1 MSCRVGG
8 LKKNFVKYRIW

>member
-8 LKKNFVKYRIW
+8 LKKNFVKYRIL